1 MTKSSQKYNL
11 AIRQFARQIK
21 IVQLKLYSR
30 MLELEVIPEH
40 GLSSEQIEF
49 LLGKNVLFKVT

>member
-1 MTKSSQKYNL
+1 MTESSQKYNL
-11 AIRQFARQIK
+11 AIRQFARHIEKGQGTR
-21 IVQLKLYSR
+21 SR

-49 LLGKNVLFKVT
+49 LLGKKVLFEVT